1 MTRSEVRAIL
11 EALLFVAPEPL
22 SIDRMAELFDGVD
35 RGEVREALMEV
46 RDELDVRDSG
56 LLVVE
61 VGGGWQM
68 VTRPQYAPWVRRLL
82 SKTPAR
88 LSRAGLETLAIVAY
102 RQPITRAEVEQI
114 RGVDCGGAIKTLL
127 ERRLVRMLG
136 RMDVAGRPIM
146 YGTTPE
152 FLQYF
157 GLNDLSQ
164 MPSLKEFQDMAD
176 AELPLDLP
184 FETGERKEG
193 SDAVQPVEEESA
205 PAPAAPNDCGDSGGK
220 CAGEA

>member
-1 MTRSEVRAIL
+1 MTRSEIRAVL
-11 EALLFVAPEPL
+11 EAFLFVAPEPL
-22 SIDRMAELFDGVD
+22 SVDRMADLFDGVD
-35 RGEVREALMEV
+35 REEVREALTEV
-46 RDELDVRDSG
+46 RDELEVRDSG
-56 LLVVE
+56 LHVVE
-61 VGGGWQM
+61 VAGGWQM

-102 RQPITRAEVEQI
+102 RQPVTRAEVEQV
-114 RGVDCGGAIKTLL
+114 RGVDCGGALKTLL

-146 YGTTPE
+146 YGTTQE

-157 GLNDLSQ
+157 GLKDLSQ
-164 MPSLKEFQDMAD
+164 LPSLKEFQDMAD
-176 AELPLDLP
+176 AELPLELP
-184 FETGERKEG
+184 FGEAEGKEG
-193 SDAVQPVEEESA
+193 GEAAPPAEERSA
-205 PAPAAPNDCGDSGGK
+205 PAPSDSGDPGEK

>member
-1 MTRSEVRAIL
+1 MTRSEIRAVL
-11 EALLFVAPEPL
+11 ETLLFVAPEPL
-22 SIDRMAELFDGVD
+22 SVDRMAEIFDGVA
-35 RGEVREALMEV
+35 GEEVREALIEV

-61 VGGGWQM
+61 VAGGWQM

-102 RQPITRAEVEQI
+102 RQPITRAEVEQV
-114 RGVDCGGAIKTLL
+114 RGVDCGGALKTLL

-146 YGTTPE
+146 YGTTQE

-157 GLNDLSQ
+157 GLKDLSQ
-164 MPSLKEFQDMAD
+164 LPSLKEFQDMAD
-176 AELPLDLP
+176 AELPLELP
-184 FETGERKEG
+184 FDAAGEKKGTGEDQPAEEG
-193 SDAVQPVEEESA
+193 SA
-205 PAPAAPNDCGDSGGK
+205 PAPSDSGDPGEK